1 MRLSGLFQ
9 NEQYLG
15 MALLRLS
22 LFLFLIAPLQ
32 AAETTMR
39 FFAHPGGQVTIQ
51 GGHKPYDWDVR
62 GRVIEGFLECG
73 KDFPI
78 KTGQALKAGK
88 VQARLEGSIP
98 VRSLRSS
105 LGSLM
110 DEFMYAEMNETN
122 APRIL
127 FRFSNWLL
135 TTLPES
141 KNAPYKFE
149 SRAEL
154 VLAGITNRLSIPLS
168 VTPLPGNRLKVNGET
183 FIKLADLGL
192 EAAKPVSFFLKNG
205 DEIKLT
211 FEWFVGRKPPSF
223 SGSQTNQ

>member
-1 MRLSGLFQ
+1 M
-9 NEQYLG
+9 
-15 MALLRLS
+15 LRLS
-22 LFLFLIAPLQ
+22 LFLFLIAPLE
-32 AAETTMR
+32 AAESTIR

-73 KDFPI
+73 QDFPI
-78 KTGQALKAGK
+78 KTGQAVKPGK
-88 VQARLEGSIP
+88 VHARLEGSIP

-110 DEFMYAEMNETN
+110 DEFIYSEMNETN

-135 TTLPES
+135 ATVPES
-141 KNAPYKFE
+141 KNVPYKFE
-149 SRAEL
+149 TRAEL

-192 EAAKPVSFFLKNG
+192 AAAKPVSFFLKNG